1 MKWFNKEQMYGY
13 LTVLSSYKPP
23 LFLDITEPENE
34 SHLVA
39 EALTLESSCVTDSSH
54 DHLGFCIFG

>member
-1 MKWFNKEQMYGY
+1 MYGY

-34 SHLVA
+34 FHLVA